1 MVLPLV
7 LLVGSGVSA
16 AVGAVTSAA
25 GARKIRKAQGRVAAA
40 RDKYSAGEAETQA
53 STQRLNARAVLYGD
67 HQSKVAATTISEFI
81 TYLQT
86 HGRLAS
92 ADGVDALDGFAAT
105 PDQVRDFEGLLAEV
119 GNVALGAL
127 TAVGTGV
134 AARQGALALVGVLGT
149 ASTGAAIGGLSGVAA
164 TNATLAALGGGSLAT
179 GGGGMALGA
188 TVLGGVTMGPALLLA
203 GFTLNSQ
210 GEKADT
216 KATAYERDVEV
227 VLARQQAFRELLV
240 RVDTRIDEL
249 DGLLTDLDARAR
261 NCMAELPQEDLD
273 PHQHAEVFQR
283 ALLSIKALAAVL
295 RTPVIDPRPNPDGSP
310 RLNTATSDLLATYR
324 SPEPADA

>member
-16 AVGAVTSAA
+16 AVGAVTSAT

-40 RDKYSAGEAETQA
+40 RDRYSAGEVKTQA
-53 STQRLNARAVLYGD
+53 SVQRLNARAATYGD
-67 HQSKVAATTISEFI
+67 HQSSVATTTISDFV

-86 HGRLAS
+86 HGRFAS
-92 ADGVDALDGFAAT
+92 ADGVDALEGFAVT
-105 PDQVRDFEGLLAEV
+105 PQEVKDFEGLVAEV

-127 TAVGTGV
+127 TAVGAGV
-134 AARQGALALVGVLGT
+134 AARQGALALVGLLGT

-164 TNATLAALGGGSLAT
+164 TNATLAALGGGSLAA

-216 KATAYERDVEV
+216 KARSYERDVAV
-227 VLARQQAFRELLV
+227 VLARQQAFRQLLE
-240 RVDTRIDEL
+240 RVHTRIIEL
-249 DGLLTDLDARAR
+249 DALLTDLDAQAR
-261 NCMAELPQEDLD
+261 SAMTELPEEDLD

-283 ALLSIKALAAVL
+283 ALLLIKALAAVL
-295 RTPVIDPRPNPDGSP
+295 RTPVLEPEPNPDGSP
-310 RLNTATSDLLATYR
+310 RLNTATGDLLATYR
-324 SPEPADA
+324 TPEPLDA